1 MELAIPEINIS
12 VIVFTELTVSV
23 YSFPEWDVSVK
34 IAGMTQDTS
43 RRPDNTRGR
52 KRDTGRTEAILKA
65 AAELLLEVGFDRF
78 RIQDVATRAGSG
90 TGAIYRRWPT
100 KESLMIEA
108 IRNMPNPEAAISADP
123 VADLRALVAPK
134 CQDSAEKPDLV
145 PGLISAM
152 RSDKGIEAAVKE
164 GYSLEY
170 LRTTIARIIGVDH
183 PHLDLL
189 TDLTPAIALLRS
201 SFTPESIDP
210 EAMTDEIVS
219 LILSVAKKPL
229 P

>member
-1 MELAIPEINIS
+1 
-12 VIVFTELTVSV
+12 
-23 YSFPEWDVSVK
+23 
-34 IAGMTQDTS
+34 MTTDTS

-65 AAELLLEVGFDRF
+65 AADLLLEVGFDRF
-78 RIQDVATRAGSG
+78 RIKDVATLAGSG

-100 KESLMIEA
+100 KEALIIEA
-108 IRNMPNPEAAISADP
+108 IRNMPINEAQVTDDP
-123 VADLRALVAPK
+123 VADLRAIVGPK
-134 CQDSAEKPDLV
+134 CTDSAENPDLV

-152 RSDKGIEAAVKE
+152 RSDSGIDAVVKE

-170 LRTTIARIIGVDH
+170 LRETIARIIGPNH

-201 SFTPESIDP
+201 SFTPELIDP
-210 EAMTDEIVS
+210 EAMTEEIVS
-219 LILSVAKKPL
+219 LIVSLAKPSS
-229 P
+229 

>member
-1 MELAIPEINIS
+1 
-12 VIVFTELTVSV
+12 
-23 YSFPEWDVSVK
+23 
-34 IAGMTQDTS
+34 MTTDTS

-65 AAELLLEVGFDRF
+65 AADLLLEVGFDRF
-78 RIQDVATRAGSG
+78 RIKDVATLAGSG

-100 KESLMIEA
+100 KEALIIEA
-108 IRNMPNPEAAISADP
+108 IRNMPINEAQVTDDP
-123 VADLRALVAPK
+123 VADLRAIVGPK
-134 CQDSAEKPDLV
+134 CTDSAENPDLV

-152 RSDKGIEAAVKE
+152 RSDSGIDAVVKE

-170 LRTTIARIIGVDH
+170 LRDTIARIIGPNH

-201 SFTPESIDP
+201 SFTPELIDP
-210 EAMTDEIVS
+210 EAMTEEIVS
-219 LILSVAKKPL
+219 LIVSLAKPSS
-229 P
+229 